1 MRNSPNLFCAAR
13 LGAFLLVTVPF
24 FSLAQAATPLPPP
37 ALMVEGQGHASPL
50 AIARVDVETRIV
62 GFVAQTRMTLVFRNG
77 LNRALAG
84 DLYFPLP
91 PGATVSGY
99 ALDVNGALVEG
110 VAVEKDKGRQVFE
123 KETRKG
129 VDPGLVEWTRG
140 NHFKTRV
147 FPIPA
152 RGTRTVQVSYL
163 SEIVSG
169 AKGSYYALPLS
180 FKDKLAEFHLRLEV
194 VKAAAKPVVQ
204 NRSSLPLKLGAW
216 RDSFVVEARH
226 TNSSVTG
233 EVVVELPQVEQQRVL
248 VEKAGDGQ
256 YYFCVNEFPADPR
269 APDKVLTLP
278 GLSQATIFWDASG
291 SRGASE
297 HQRERDWL
305 KAWFALYQR
314 WPLTVNLVPFRNALA
329 PAQRFSVRN
338 GDAAAVLQAIAQLAY
353 DGGTQLGCLTNYPA
367 PAPGGVYFLFTDGLG
382 NFGQLE
388 PPALDAPLFLLSDDL
403 LVDQPFLQSLGERSG
418 GAFFPLRR
426 LTDQQVFAAMAA
438 KPFSFL
444 GAEPADGVKDLA
456 LPASRL
462 VQGRFTLAGKLT
474 AAEAQL
480 VLRYGAGAK
489 TLARSKLTLS
499 RAHAVDGDLLRRFW
513 AQKKL
518 EGLLV
523 EQKRHEPEITELG
536 RQYGL
541 VTPFTSLIVLE
552 NLDQYVEHRIAPPA
566 SLPRLRAEYAQIVEK
581 QGSQARQ
588 QEREKIDHLLSLWK
602 ERVEWWNK
610 KFTYPEDFK
619 YRETEGPKSPVRVT
633 ALGNAPMA
641 GAAIHPDASS
651 AGLPAPATPMPVAA
665 PEPAAASARRGSA
678 QARQAQTLPAR
689 PEPEPGV
696 ALKEWDPHT
705 PYLAELKKAAPANAV
720 ATYLAQRRK
729 FGASPAFYLDCAE
742 FFRKQKQNHLALQIL
757 SNIAELETE
766 NAALLRV
773 LAQRLQQIGQLEL
786 ACGLFEEILK
796 LRPEEPQSV
805 RDLALALAR
814 RSESTH
820 SRADALRAM
829 ELLAKVVNN
838 HWDRFDEI
846 EVIALMELNAL
857 WADFTRRFS
866 ADPARFPADARLQ
879 KLLDLDT
886 RIVLTWDADMTDIDL
901 HVIEPSGERAYYGH
915 NRTTIGGLVS
925 RDFTQGYGPEE
936 YCLRRAMHG
945 TYKVEVNYY
954 GSQAAQL
961 MGPVTVQAEVIT
973 NFGRPNEKRKS
984 LTLRLEEKKETIAVG
999 EIEF

>member
-1 MRNSPNLFCAAR
+1 
-13 LGAFLLVTVPF
+13 
-24 FSLAQAATPLPPP
+24 
-37 ALMVEGQGHASPL
+37 
-50 AIARVDVETRIV
+50 
-62 GFVAQTRMTLVFRNG
+62 
-77 LNRALAG
+77 
-84 DLYFPLP
+84 
-91 PGATVSGY
+91 
-99 ALDVNGALVEG
+99 
-110 VAVEKDKGRQVFE
+110 
-123 KETRKG
+123 
-129 VDPGLVEWTRG
+129 
-140 NHFKTRV
+140 
-147 FPIPA
+147 
-152 RGTRTVQVSYL
+152 
-163 SEIVSG
+163 
-169 AKGSYYALPLS
+169 
-180 FKDKLAEFHLRLEV
+180 
-194 VKAAAKPVVQ
+194 
-204 NRSSLPLKLGAW
+204 
-216 RDSFVVEARH
+216 
-226 TNSSVTG
+226 
-233 EVVVELPQVEQQRVL
+233 
-248 VEKAGDGQ
+248 
-256 YYFCVNEFPADPR
+256 
-269 APDKVLTLP
+269 
-278 GLSQATIFWDASG
+278 
-291 SRGASE
+291 
-297 HQRERDWL
+297 
-305 KAWFALYQR
+305 
-314 WPLTVNLVPFRNALA
+314 
-329 PAQRFSVRN
+329 
-338 GDAAAVLQAIAQLAY
+338 
-353 DGGTQLGCLTNYPA
+353 
-367 PAPGGVYFLFTDGLG
+367 
-382 NFGQLE
+382 
-388 PPALDAPLFLLSDDL
+388 
-403 LVDQPFLQSLGERSG
+403 
-418 GAFFPLRR
+418 
-426 LTDQQVFAAMAA
+426 
-438 KPFSFL
+438 
-444 GAEPADGVKDLA
+444 
-456 LPASRL
+456 
-462 VQGRFTLAGKLT
+462 
-474 AAEAQL
+474 
-480 VLRYGAGAK
+480 
-489 TLARSKLTLS
+489 
-499 RAHAVDGDLLRRFW
+499 
-513 AQKKL
+513 
-518 EGLLV
+518 
-523 EQKRHEPEITELG
+523 
-536 RQYGL
+536 
-541 VTPFTSLIVLE
+541 
-552 NLDQYVEHRIAPPA
+552 
-566 SLPRLRAEYAQIVEK
+566 
-581 QGSQARQ
+581 
-588 QEREKIDHLLSLWK
+588 
-602 ERVEWWNK
+602 
-610 KFTYPEDFK
+610 
-619 YRETEGPKSPVRVT
+619 
-633 ALGNAPMA
+633 MA